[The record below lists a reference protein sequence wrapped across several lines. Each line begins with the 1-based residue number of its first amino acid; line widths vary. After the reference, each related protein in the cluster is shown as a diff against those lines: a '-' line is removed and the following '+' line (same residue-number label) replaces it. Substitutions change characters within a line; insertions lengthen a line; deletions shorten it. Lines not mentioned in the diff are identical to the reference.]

1 MIELQNVLM
10 ELMNDSK
17 MKMNKYVKY
26 LIMMLAFVSCDGRK
40 PASDAN
46 ICLDFSKCV
55 DDTLNVSDWMYPL
68 EIVRLETTEES
79 LLGSVDKL
87 VEYNE
92 NYYVLDKKRN
102 CVLVFDG
109 TGNFLRR
116 VGRVGQGPG
125 EYSRLSDF
133 IVDEKTG
140 CLYLL
145 ANSSTV
151 YAYDN
156 EGSFLWKKKVSDSL
170 LWNIGIDESD
180 FVCSSNHLTY
190 TSGKDAFLIYRF
202 NEDFQ
207 EKDRSVE
214 VFKEQ
219 LYSPLLISNP
229 FQKWNGNSYYI
240 DAFFNI
246 VYSLSDEKVIPYC
259 EFKFT
264 SPIPVEYFSNAG
276 LLMEHQRRYDFVKE
290 AFFSKEYLWVSY
302 IHSGKHRT
310 AIVEMASREIIGNGE
325 TRGMFPKVYQSG
337 ESLLS
342 PISTE
347 DYLRFWTH
355 LDGMLKQPVS
365 IEDNHLILKWKIKE

>member
-1 MIELQNVLM
+1 MLRM
-10 ELMNDSK
+10 A
-17 MKMNKYVKY
+17 MNKYVKY

-125 EYSRLSDF
+125 EYSTLSDF

-156 EGSFLWKKKVSDSL
+156 EGSFLWKKKVCCDKRCQ
-170 LWNIGIDESD
+170 D
-180 FVCSSNHLTY
+180 T
-190 TSGKDAFLIYRF
+190 
-202 NEDFQ
+202 
-207 EKDRSVE
+207 
-214 VFKEQ
+214 
-219 LYSPLLISNP
+219 
-229 FQKWNGNSYYI
+229 
-240 DAFFNI
+240 
-246 VYSLSDEKVIPYC
+246 
-259 EFKFT
+259 
-264 SPIPVEYFSNAG
+264 
-276 LLMEHQRRYDFVKE
+276 
-290 AFFSKEYLWVSY
+290 
-302 IHSGKHRT
+302 
-310 AIVEMASREIIGNGE
+310 
-325 TRGMFPKVYQSG
+325 
-337 ESLLS
+337 
-342 PISTE
+342 
-347 DYLRFWTH
+347 
-355 LDGMLKQPVS
+355 
-365 IEDNHLILKWKIKE
+365 